1 MMIVTLDS
9 HSLQYNQYIQRI
21 KTPFD
26 KQEYFMKL
34 EEERNL
40 IVAYG
45 KKLIASQ
52 LTTGSGGNLSIF
64 NRKENLIAIK
74 PSGMDYLL
82 MQPEDVVVLTP
93 DGSIVE
99 GSRQPSSE
107 TKFHLA
113 LLNRRTDINAVVH
126 THQVYATTIA
136 CMNWELPAV
145 HYLVGF
151 SGNKVPLAKYATYG
165 SQELSDNIL
174 EAIGN
179 YNACLMANHGIVTV
193 GASILSA
200 FAVAEEIEL
209 VARLYVQCKSM
220 GEPVILSKEEMVVV
234 GEKFK
239 TYGQRR

>member
-1 MMIVTLDS
+1 
-9 HSLQYNQYIQRI
+9 
-21 KTPFD
+21 
-26 KQEYFMKL
+26 MKL
-34 EEERNL
+34 AEERNL
-40 IVAYG
+40 IVEYG

-82 MQPEDVVVLTP
+82 MQPEDVVVLSP
-93 DGSIVE
+93 DGEIVE
-99 GSRQPSSE
+99 GSRLPSSE

-113 LLNRRTDINAVVH
+113 LLNHRTDINAVVH